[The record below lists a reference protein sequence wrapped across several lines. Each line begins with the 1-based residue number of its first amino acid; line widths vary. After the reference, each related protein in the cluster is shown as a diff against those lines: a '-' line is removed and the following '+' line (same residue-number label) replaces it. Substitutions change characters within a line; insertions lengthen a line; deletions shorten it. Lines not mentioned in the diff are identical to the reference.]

1 MHAKSGWKLKRTA
14 VAFLLGF
21 TTITS
26 SAAAAP
32 NAAGENNPTTAA
44 TSSNAASNSTAS
56 NAPEAAS
63 NAETPANAASPV
75 TESQF
80 EELRGLIEAQGEQ
93 LKAQQETILALE
105 AALHPANAES
115 AAAPTAAIAAAAPST
130 PVGQD
135 QANQSQNTQAQVPQ
149 DWSTRVWKP

>member
-14 VAFLLGF
+14 VAFLLAL
-21 TTITS
+21 TAITS
-26 SAAAAP
+26 SVAAAP
-32 NAAGENNPTTAA
+32 NTAGENSPTAA
-44 TSSNAASNSTAS
+44 GTSNNAASNSTAS

-63 NAETPANAASPV
+63 KAETPANSAAPI

-105 AALHPANAES
+105 AALHPANAEQP
-115 AAAPTAAIAAAAPST
+115 ATAPIAGVAPTVESP
-130 PVGQD
+130 
-135 QANQSQNTQAQVPQ
+135 
-149 DWSTRVWKP
+149 WSSGRRPCGAEV